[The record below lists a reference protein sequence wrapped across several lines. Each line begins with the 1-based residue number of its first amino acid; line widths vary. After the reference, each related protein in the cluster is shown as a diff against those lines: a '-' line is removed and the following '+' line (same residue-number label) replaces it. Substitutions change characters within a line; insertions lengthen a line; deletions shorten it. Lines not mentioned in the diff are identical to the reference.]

1 MKILY
6 IFIFVFS
13 FYLDAHDF
21 KIASYNV
28 ENLFDLN
35 YDGTE
40 YKEYKPNTKTWNKKS
55 FLNKIQ
61 NISKVINDLDAD
73 IIALQ
78 EIESKIALKELV
90 KYTPQYKYS
99 QFLKK
104 STSSV
109 GVAILSKFPI
119 KKNKIIEVDK
129 NDKYARY
136 ILKTTI
142 SIENKDIILYVNHWR
157 SKRAK
162 ESKRIVY
169 AIALKKDIDTL
180 AQYQDYIILGDLNS
194 NYNEFQTF
202 KYDKKLNDTFGIT
215 GINQIL
221 NTTIEKNFVNK
232 TDILSYDTKVHY
244 NLWLELKENK
254 FSTIFRKEHNTP
266 DNIILSKGLFD
277 KKGIS
282 YIHNSFNVYKPN
294 YLLKNKKI
302 IRWNH
307 YRHSGYSDHLPIFAS
322 FSTKIQDTFIKK
334 DSEKKENSI
343 QKLYDLQTIQ
353 NFPLHN
359 VIMIYRTNN
368 IAIITRD
375 KDMAIMIYK
384 PSQELQQGLSY
395 DLVIEEIDLYN
406 GLKEIKKISD
416 IVQKEKIYNYSNYYL
431 DANTI
436 NLFDLKYQNNII
448 KNLTGVYKKGYLYF
462 KKGLKDEKIKLFFH
476 KEIKRPNDGENITIT
491 SGHLSI
497 YKSNIQIVL
506 YKEKD
511 FITHIQDI

>member
-6 IFIFVFS
+6 ILIFVFS
-13 FYLDAHDF
+13 FYLDARDF
-21 KIASYNV
+21 TIASYNV

-55 FLNKIQ
+55 FQNKIQ

-78 EIESKIALKELV
+78 EIESKIALEELV
-90 KYTPQYKYS
+90 KYTPQYKFS

-104 STSSV
+104 SSSSV
-109 GVAILSKFPI
+109 GVAILSKFTI
-119 KKNKIIEVDK
+119 KKDKKIEVDK

-136 ILKTTI
+136 ILKATI

-169 AIALKKDIDTL
+169 AMALKKDIDTL
-180 AQYQDYIILGDLNS
+180 DEYQDYIILGDLNS

-232 TDILSYDTKVHY
+232 KEILTYNSKVHY
-244 NLWLELKENK
+244 NLWLELKKNK
-254 FSTIFRKEHNTP
+254 FSTIFRGEFNTP

-282 YIHNSFNVYKPN
+282 YVHNSFYVYKPN
-294 YLLKNKKI
+294 YLLNKKKI
-302 IRWNH
+302 IRWNKYKH
-307 YRHSGYSDHLPIFAS
+307 HGYSDHLPIYAS
-322 FSTKIQDTFIKK
+322 FSTKMQNLPI
-334 DSEKKENSI
+334 EKKFLKKVNSI
-343 QKLYDLQTIQ
+343 KKLYDLQTVK
-353 NFPLHN
+353 NFKLDN
-359 VIMIYRTNN
+359 VIVVYRTDN
-368 IAIITRD
+368 IAIITKD
-375 KDMAIMIYK
+375 EDMAIMIYK
-384 PSQELQQGLSY
+384 PSHKLQQGLSY

-406 GLKEIKKISD
+406 GLKEIKKISN
-416 IVQKEKIYNYSNYYL
+416 IVQKKKTYNNINYYL
-431 DANTI
+431 NGSKI

-448 KNLTGVYKKGYLYF
+448 KNLTGIYKKGYLYF
-462 KKGLKDEKIKLFFH
+462 KNGLKEEKIKLFFH
-476 KEIKRPNDGENITIT
+476 KEIKRPNDGKNITIT